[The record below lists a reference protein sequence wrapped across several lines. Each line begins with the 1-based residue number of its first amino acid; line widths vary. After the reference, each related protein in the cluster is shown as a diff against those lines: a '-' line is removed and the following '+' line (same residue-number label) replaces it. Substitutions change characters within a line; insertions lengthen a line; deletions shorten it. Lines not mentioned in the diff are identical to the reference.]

1 MPQIETCINTLK
13 APADQLLKE
22 GVDPLFIMA
31 ALAEIIVDV
40 AKTDRHFAATHLES
54 VAAILKANEEA
65 IRGGTVMNMAK
76 AIFG

>member
-40 AKTDRHFAATHLES
+40 AETDRNVRRRRRDASRS
-54 VAAILKANEEA
+54 VAAPS
-65 IRGGTVMNMAK
+65 
-76 AIFG
+76 

>member
-1 MPQIETCINTLK
+1 MPQIETCINTLQ

-22 GVDPLFIMA
+22 GVDPPFIMA
-31 ALAEIIVDV
+31 ALAEIIVDL
-40 AKTDRHFAATHLES
+40 AKTDRHFDTTHLES